1 MYAQLKSLEQKLDEL
16 IRLTHNLRGENFAL
30 RQKIVLAEND
40 KQELQKRIDLAANK
54 LETLIERK
62 KETSPAWP
70 LRPC

>member
-30 RQKIVLAEND
+30 RQKIVLTEND
-40 KQELQKRIDLAANK
+40 KQELQKSIDLAANK